1 MIMYYKEISKI
12 KELVDEYHLNNDNL
26 LVIVSYYNLQEF
38 IELIK
43 DNFEYGYIENSVVY
57 VDCSIGFDIFQDI
70 LEHYDVDPK
79 DVFPIE

>member
-1 MIMYYKEISKI
+1 MYYKEISKI
-12 KELVDEYHLNNDNL
+12 KELVDEYHWNNDNL

-57 VDCSIGFDIFQDI
+57 VDCSVGFDIFQDI
-70 LEHYDVDPK
+70 LENYDVDPK
-79 DVFPIE
+79 DVFPEED

>member
-1 MIMYYKEISKI
+1 MYYKEISKI
-12 KELVDEYHLNNDNL
+12 KELVDEYHWNNDNL

-57 VDCSIGFDIFQDI
+57 VDCSVGFDIFQDI
-70 LEHYDVDPK
+70 LENYDVDPK
-79 DVFPIE
+79 DVFPEEY